1 MWGLVSFNAV
11 KIVKSNVEREKKD
24 EVARRRRRQGNVD
37 FACLLLQNSWNNFIA
52 TVNREK
58 SIEWPRKWK
67 SARKRVANNELDIIN
82 NGGNQRVD
90 IYETLFP
97 MIFLVLVSF
106 LIIYTSLTK
115 LAILV
120 PDFCGMNNKKKE
132 KRKEKR
138 KTVFC
143 K

>member
-1 MWGLVSFNAV
+1 M
-11 KIVKSNVEREKKD
+11 
-24 EVARRRRRQGNVD
+24 
-37 FACLLLQNSWNNFIA
+37 
-52 TVNREK
+52 
-58 SIEWPRKWK
+58 
-67 SARKRVANNELDIIN
+67 ANNELDIIN

>member
-1 MWGLVSFNAV
+1 M
-11 KIVKSNVEREKKD
+11 
-24 EVARRRRRQGNVD
+24 
-37 FACLLLQNSWNNFIA
+37 
-52 TVNREK
+52 
-58 SIEWPRKWK
+58 
-67 SARKRVANNELDIIN
+67 ANNELDIIN

-120 PDFCGMNNKKKE
+120 PDFCGMNNKKKRKKERE
-132 KRKEKR
+132 KENCFLQIVIIYYKIYFRDC
-138 KTVFC
+138 T
-143 K
+143 